1 MTRPMFKDF
10 LPEGLVSSYEVDEE
24 AFLNTGGVESPFA
37 NDLDEQDNE
46 EYYNLEAMKEAFRN
60 SDYEEFW
67 NIFAHQG
74 GRHDIT
80 GKYGM
85 DVQYEFWAMKDKDGG
100 GSESAAEAFN
110 WLDHHSGLNEG
121 HMSEIMIGVEEYLG
135 DMISRGIVDENEQL
149 VLLNDRY
156 HNLVSID
163 VIRRIKADKGDV
175 EPADMYD
182 AEITP
187 NVNES
192 IEVNEIRMLTEKL
205 MKR

>member
-24 AFLNTGGVESPFA
+24 AFLNTGGLESPFA
-37 NDLDEQDNE
+37 NDLD
-46 EYYNLEAMKEAFRN
+46 
-60 SDYEEFW
+60 
-67 NIFAHQG
+67 
-74 GRHDIT
+74 
-80 GKYGM
+80 
-85 DVQYEFWAMKDKDGG
+85 
-100 GSESAAEAFN
+100 
-110 WLDHHSGLNEG
+110 EG